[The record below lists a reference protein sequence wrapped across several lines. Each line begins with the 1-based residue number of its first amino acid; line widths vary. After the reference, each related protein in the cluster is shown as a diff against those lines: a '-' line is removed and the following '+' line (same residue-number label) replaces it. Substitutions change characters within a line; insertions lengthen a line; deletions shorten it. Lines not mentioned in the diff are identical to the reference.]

1 MCAAPTSR
9 SGRPSSSRTA
19 PECTASRGWTRRSKE
34 PSSTTLVD
42 AGYDVWLENWRGSI
56 HAGPNPWTMDQAAVH
71 DHPAAVRAIVDDTG
85 ADDIKAVIQC
95 IGSTSFTMSAL
106 AGLLPQ
112 VSTIVANS
120 VSLHVV
126 VPPTARRKALYLRPI
141 INPAAPY
148 WDPSWGE
155 HPTTPLA
162 RGMSLFVRATHR
174 ECKNEVCRMASFIYG
189 AGRPTLWQHENLNGE
204 THDWLSGQFGPAPRQ
219 FFDQIARCIKAGHL
233 VSVDGLPELPEDF
246 VAQPPQTDARFVLL
260 AGERNRCFLPVG
272 QRRTFDFLES
282 HGRGR
287 HSLHMI
293 PGYGHLDVFIGR
305 NAHRDTYPLILRGL
319 EIGVRQGAARVR
331 RRMPLPPP
339 AEDSLCLV
347 TGASSGTGAELAR
360 RLAARGHAVA
370 IVARRR
376 ERLDALADELRNAHG
391 ARVDVRPCD
400 LADTAARA
408 QLVSDIKADGRFV
421 VGLCNDAGL
430 GTYGRFQRLD
440 PERER
445 EQVRVN
451 VDAPCSTSSPRSSQ
465 TWCPAGR
472 EPSSTSAPWP
482 ASSRCPATSRTPPRR
497 RS

>member
-19 PECTASRGWTRRSKE
+19 PECTPSRGWTRRSRR
-34 PSSTTLVD
+34 TLVD
-42 AGYDVWLENWRGSI
+42 ALVAAGYDVWLENWRGSI

-85 ADDIKAVIQC
+85 ADDIKAVVQC

-120 VSLHVV
+120 VSLHTV

-148 WDPSWGE
+148 LDPSWGE

-189 AGRPTLWQHENLNGE
+189 AGRPTLWQHENLNDE

-319 EIGVRQGAARVR
+319 EIDVQ
-331 RRMPLPPP
+331 
-339 AEDSLCLV
+339 
-347 TGASSGTGAELAR
+347 
-360 RLAARGHAVA
+360 AARGS
-370 IVARRR
+370 
-376 ERLDALADELRNAHG
+376 
-391 ARVDVRPCD
+391 VRAEC
-400 LADTAARA
+400 
-408 QLVSDIKADGRFV
+408 
-421 VGLCNDAGL
+421 
-430 GTYGRFQRLD
+430 
-440 PERER
+440 
-445 EQVRVN
+445 
-451 VDAPCSTSSPRSSQ
+451 
-465 TWCPAGR
+465 
-472 EPSSTSAPWP
+472 
-482 ASSRCPATSRTPPRR
+482 RCRHPPTTHCAW
-497 RS
+497 

>member
-1 MCAAPTSR
+1 MPASHDQHVGIAAEIRPHLYVAALSGGQPAVEEYPLRAREAPHANHVPQIDAGRRTHHRGGATEDIAVCLPAEPDPDRHHSLPWRVNGHRGRREADEVVDPARDDRVKERVLDLPRGCSGGGEQEHREGEGEAESGASRDPTSR
-9 SGRPSSSRTA
+9 QPPGSSARARELVDESWLDA
-19 PECTASRGWTRRSKE
+19 PVE
-34 PSSTTLVD
+34 TTLVNVLVA

-106 AGLLPQ
+106 AGLVPQ

-120 VSLHVV
+120 VSLHVA

-141 INPAAPY
+141 INPVAPY

-162 RGMSLFVRATHR
+162 HGVSLFVRATHR

-189 AGRPTLWQHENLNGE
+189 AGRPTLWRHENLNGE
-204 THDWLSGQFGPAPRQ
+204 THDWLNGQFGPAPRQ

-282 HGRGR
+282 HNRGR

-305 NAHRDTYPLILRGL
+305 NAHRDTYPLVLRGL
-319 EIGVRQGAARVR
+319 EIGVQ
-331 RRMPLPPP
+331 
-339 AEDSLCLV
+339 
-347 TGASSGTGAELAR
+347 
-360 RLAARGHAVA
+360 
-370 IVARRR
+370 
-376 ERLDALADELRNAHG
+376 
-391 ARVDVRPCD
+391 
-400 LADTAARA
+400 
-408 QLVSDIKADGRFV
+408 
-421 VGLCNDAGL
+421 
-430 GTYGRFQRLD
+430 
-440 PERER
+440 
-445 EQVRVN
+445 
-451 VDAPCSTSSPRSSQ
+451 
-465 TWCPAGR
+465 AGR
-472 EPSSTSAPWP
+472 G
-482 ASSRCPATSRTPPRR
+482 
-497 RS
+497 